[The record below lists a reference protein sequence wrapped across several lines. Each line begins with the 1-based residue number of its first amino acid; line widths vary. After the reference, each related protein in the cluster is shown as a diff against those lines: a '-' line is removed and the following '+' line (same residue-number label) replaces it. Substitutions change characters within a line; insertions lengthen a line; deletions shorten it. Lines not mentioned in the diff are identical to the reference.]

1 MGIIYCIHNLTTNKK
16 YIGQTVEKL
25 QRRVLRHFRTIN
37 ETKISR
43 AIQKY
48 SKYNFVYGIVE
59 EVEDANLL
67 DVREQYWIKFYDT
80 VENGFN
86 IKEGGKCARGFKQ
99 SQSSIEKR
107 RQKLIGKS
115 LSAEHKQKISKAH
128 MGKVLSKETVDKMI
142 AYRTGR
148 NLTENCKEKISRSHS
163 KNTYELTNKDGTT
176 LIIKNLSKFCKE
188 NNLHQSAFVRIM
200 NGERKYYKNWT
211 IKKLD
216 SGQEEEYNN
225 GDKLKKSFSGFKF
238 DGFNS

>member
-1 MGIIYCIHNLTTNKK
+1 MGIIYCIHNLTTGKK

-25 QRRVLRHFRTIN
+25 QRRVFRHFRTIN

-48 SKYNFVYGIVE
+48 SKYDFVYGIVE
-59 EVEDANLL
+59 EVKDRNLL
-67 DVREQYWIKFYDT
+67 DEKEQYWIKFYDS

-86 IKEGGKCARGFKQ
+86 IKKGGKCSRGFKQ

-115 LSAEHKQKISKAH
+115 LSEEHKQKISRAH
-128 MGKVLSKETVDKMI
+128 KGKILSKETVDKMI

-148 NLTENCKEKISRSHS
+148 NLTESCKQKISKAHS
-163 KNTYELTNKDGTT
+163 KNTYELKNQNGTT

-188 NNLHQSAFVRIM
+188 NKLSQSYFSRM
-200 NGERKYYKNWT
+200 LKGERKSYKGWT
-211 IKKLD
+211 IKILD
-216 SGQEEEYNN
+216 QN
-225 GDKLKKSFSGFKF
+225 
-238 DGFNS
+238 

>member
-1 MGIIYCIHNLTTNKK
+1 MGIIYCIHNLNTGKK

-48 SKYNFVYGIVE
+48 SKYDFVYGIVE
-59 EVEDANLL
+59 EVKDRNLL
-67 DVREQYWIKFYDT
+67 DEKEQYWIKFYDS

-115 LSAEHKQKISKAH
+115 LTKEHKQKISKAH
-128 MGKVLSKETVDKMI
+128 KGKILSKETVDKMI

-148 NLTENCKEKISRSHS
+148 NLTESCKEKISKAHS
-163 KNTYELTNKDGTT
+163 KNTYELKNQNGIK

-188 NNLHQSAFVRIM
+188 NKLSQSYFSRM
-200 NGERKYYKNWT
+200 LKGKRKTYKGWT
-211 IKKLD
+211 IKILD
-216 SGQEEEYNN
+216 QN
-225 GDKLKKSFSGFKF
+225 
-238 DGFNS
+238 

>member
-1 MGIIYCIHNLTTNKK
+1 MGIIYCIHNLTTGKK

-48 SKYNFVYGIVE
+48 SKYDFVYGIVE
-59 EVEDANLL
+59 EVKDRNLL
-67 DVREQYWIKFYDT
+67 DEKEQYWIKFYDS

-115 LSAEHKQKISKAH
+115 LTKEHKQKISKAH
-128 MGKVLSKETVDKMI
+128 KGKILSKETVDKMI

-148 NLTENCKEKISRSHS
+148 NLTESCKEKISKAHS
-163 KNTYELTNKDGTT
+163 KNTYELKNQNGIK

-188 NNLHQSAFVRIM
+188 NKLSQSYFSRM
-200 NGERKYYKNWT
+200 LKGKRKTYKGWT
-211 IKKLD
+211 IKILD
-216 SGQEEEYNN
+216 QN
-225 GDKLKKSFSGFKF
+225 
-238 DGFNS
+238 

>member
-1 MGIIYCIHNLTTNKK
+1 MGIIYCIHNLTTGKK

-25 QRRVLRHFRTIN
+25 QRRVFRHFRTVN

-48 SKYNFVYGIVE
+48 SKYDFVYGIVE
-59 EVEDANLL
+59 EIKDRNLL
-67 DVREQYWIKFYDT
+67 DEKEQYWIKFYDS

-86 IKEGGKCARGFKQ
+86 IKEGGKCSRGFKQ

-115 LSAEHKQKISKAH
+115 LSEEHKQKISRAH
-128 MGKVLSKETVDKMI
+128 KGKILSKETVDKMI

-148 NLTENCKEKISRSHS
+148 NLTESCKQKISKAHS
-163 KNTYELTNKDGTT
+163 KNTYELKNQNGTT

-188 NNLHQSAFVRIM
+188 NKLSQSYFSRILK
-200 NGERKYYKNWT
+200 GERKSYKGWT
-211 IKKLD
+211 IKILD
-216 SGQEEEYNN
+216 QN
-225 GDKLKKSFSGFKF
+225 
-238 DGFNS
+238 

>member
-1 MGIIYCIHNLTTNKK
+1 MGIIYCIHNLSTGKK

-25 QRRVLRHFRTIN
+25 QRRVVRHFRTVN

-48 SKYNFVYGIVE
+48 SKYDFVYGIVE
-59 EVEDANLL
+59 EVDDKNLL
-67 DVREQYWIKFYDT
+67 DSREKCWIKFYNT

-107 RQKLIGKS
+107 RQKLLGKS
-115 LSAEHKQKISKAH
+115 LTEEHKQKISKAH
-128 MGKVLSKETVDKMI
+128 KGKILPKETVDKMI

-148 NLTENCKEKISRSHS
+148 NLTESCKEKISKSHS
-163 KNTYELTNKDGTT
+163 KNTYELKSPNGEI
-176 LIIKNLSKFCKE
+176 LLIKNLSKFCKE
-188 NNLHQSAFVRIM
+188 NNLQQSAFVMIM
-200 NGERKYYKNWT
+200 NGERKHHKKWT

-216 SGQEEEYNN
+216 YY
-225 GDKLKKSFSGFKF
+225 
-238 DGFNS
+238 

>member
-1 MGIIYCIHNLTTNKK
+1 MGIIYSIHNLTSGKK
-16 YIGQTVEKL
+16 YIGQPVEKM
-25 QRRVLRHFRTIN
+25 QRRVVRHFRTVN

-48 SKYNFVYGIVE
+48 SKYDFVYGIVE
-59 EVEDANLL
+59 EVEDKNFL

-107 RQKLIGKS
+107 KQKLIRKS
-115 LSAEHKQKISKAH
+115 LTEEHKQKLSKAH
-128 MGKVLSKETVDKMI
+128 KGKILSKETVDKMI

-148 NLTENCKEKISRSHS
+148 NLTESCKEKISKSHS
-163 KNTYELTNKDGTT
+163 KNTYKLKSLDG
-176 LIIKNLSKFCKE
+176 IIFIVKNLSKFCKE
-188 NNLHQSAFVRIM
+188 NNLQQSAFVMIM
-200 NGERKYYKNWT
+200 NGERKHHKNWT

-216 SGQEEEYNN
+216 LIQN
-225 GDKLKKSFSGFKF
+225 
-238 DGFNS
+238 

>member
-1 MGIIYCIHNLTTNKK
+1 MGIIYCIHNLSTNKK

-25 QRRVLRHFRTIN
+25 QRRVVRHFRTIN

-48 SKYNFVYGIVE
+48 SKYDFVYGVVE
-59 EVEDANLL
+59 EVDDRNLL
-67 DVREQYWIKFYDT
+67 DEREKYWIQHYDS
-80 VENGFN
+80 VDNGLN
-86 IKEGGKCARGFKQ
+86 IKEGGKCARGYKQ

-107 RQKLIGKS
+107 RQKLLGRP
-115 LSAEHKQKISKAH
+115 LSEEHKQKLSKAH

-148 NLTENCKEKISRSHS
+148 NLTEYCKEKISYSHS

-200 NGERKYYKNWT
+200 NGKRKYHKNWT
-211 IKKLD
+211 VKKLD
-216 SGQEEEYNN
+216 
-225 GDKLKKSFSGFKF
+225 LT
-238 DGFNS
+238 